1 MKNEI
6 GWWVVWLIGRYQER
20 KAARQPVNENWRIAK
35 WCFRVTA
42 LCIMLSIVMSQIT
55 R

>member
-20 KAARQPVNENWRIAK
+20 KAARQPVDPNWKIVK
-35 WCFRVTA
+35 WCARVVA
-42 LCIMLSIVMSQIT
+42 CCIIFAVFMSKVS
-55 R
+55 